1 MKKLAYIAS
10 RLLFYSISTLL
21 GFVMLFSILSFFEL
35 KFGMQIPFV
44 EIIENRPKIL
54 VPILGLRINVPLNY
68 GVFIMWFVMLYYA
81 IYFYAFKEFLKVFVE
96 KRMFETKSLKRLRF
110 FLILN
115 VVPLIYII
123 IFTASFLLSGIAVRF
138 EDDYFI
144 VLAHLVIAFL
154 IYLYLDVFKKGN
166 HVQEEN
172 DLTI

>member
-115 VVPLIYII
+115 VVPLI
-123 IFTASFLLSGIAVRF
+123 LLV
-138 EDDYFI
+138 
-144 VLAHLVIAFL
+144 
-154 IYLYLDVFKKGN
+154 
-166 HVQEEN
+166 
-172 DLTI
+172 

>member
-123 IFTASFLLSGIAVRF
+123 IFTASFLLSGIAEIWKSKGGSIFNSRG
-138 EDDYFI
+138 
-144 VLAHLVIAFL
+144 
-154 IYLYLDVFKKGN
+154 YL
-166 HVQEEN
+166 
-172 DLTI
+172 